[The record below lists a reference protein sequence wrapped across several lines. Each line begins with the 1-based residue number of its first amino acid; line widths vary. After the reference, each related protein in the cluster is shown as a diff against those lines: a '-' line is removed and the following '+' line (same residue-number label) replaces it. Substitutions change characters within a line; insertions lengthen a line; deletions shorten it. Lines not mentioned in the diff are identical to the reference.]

1 MSLYGVPVARARPDI
16 LIPHKNTSGCTPVS
30 VFRATYLWVR
40 EQRPVLRKGTSCL
53 QDHARHRKV
62 TKQPWASQ
70 DRALLRPLGW
80 SEVAPLMWLRL
91 AFRSRCTSRCRA
103 RCGSATPFC
112 FSPRRDRASSTLTC
126 PGAHRACTTAV
137 CLSATCVR
145 TASSAL
151 APRSMQ
157 RHFSWPFI
165 SVGSSV
171 LACTVYHC
179 IVSYFSSDG
188 PVRCCAGNLVVHYV

>member
-1 MSLYGVPVARARPDI
+1 
-16 LIPHKNTSGCTPVS
+16 
-30 VFRATYLWVR
+30 
-40 EQRPVLRKGTSCL
+40 
-53 QDHARHRKV
+53 
-62 TKQPWASQ
+62 
-70 DRALLRPLGW
+70 
-80 SEVAPLMWLRL
+80 MWLRL

-112 FSPRRDRASSTLTC
+112 SSPRRDRASSTLTC

-137 CLSATCVR
+137 CLSAACVR

-157 RHFSWPFI
+157 RHFSWPFTF
-165 SVGSSV
+165 VGSSV
-171 LACTVYHC
+171 LACTMYYC

-188 PVRCCAGNLVVHYV
+188 PERCCAGRGSLCVRSGLDSPVSLLPIQPWKPFNWNVGRRSVVVVDATETAMHC